1 MMLVLGLGLGLAESP
16 CKCQFW
22 VLKCI
27 FFVCNLYLFTIH
39 SFRDYIFSLTY
50 LLLLVATD
58 SIFFYMLQSTQNK
71 ITQVLDKSSD
81 VLTADIWTDR
91 RMHSFWGVTVHGIVC
106 SANCETLRVDTETT
120 TLVWGSLTPTMT
132 RTVGL
137 FVKEH
142 YRNTECI
149 DYSLNACNICT
160 EMVRYTST
168 LQHSLYID

>member
-106 SANCETLRVDTETT
+106 SVNWR
-120 TLVWGSLTPTMT
+120 WSLTSTRHDLTLFLMTATMT
-132 RTVGL
+132 IWNWHLGTWHSWIRLWSCSSHFIKRWVIYD
-137 FVKEH
+137 VNNS
-142 YRNTECI
+142 NTI
-149 DYSLNACNICT
+149 W
-160 EMVRYTST
+160 V
-168 LQHSLYID
+168 QQ